1 MSVDFIEK
9 NEIKL
14 ILNGFY
20 IFEIKFVFLLSE
32 KSDICFN
39 LKKKQI
45 FYIKAMW

>member
-1 MSVDFIEK
+1 MSADFIEK

-14 ILNGFY
+14 VLNGFFV
-20 IFEIKFVFLLSE
+20 FEIKLVFLLSE
-32 KSDICFN
+32 KSDIYFN